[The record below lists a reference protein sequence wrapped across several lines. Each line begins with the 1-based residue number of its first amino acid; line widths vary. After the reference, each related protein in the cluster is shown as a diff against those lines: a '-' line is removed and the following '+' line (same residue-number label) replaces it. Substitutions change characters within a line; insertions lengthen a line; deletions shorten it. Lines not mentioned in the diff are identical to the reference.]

1 MAKDVPIMR
10 KRKKIA
16 VVGAGI
22 GGLVSALKLAQEGF
36 EVKVF
41 ERSEYPGGKIRTLE
55 ANSGPIN
62 IGPTVLTM
70 LPIFQNLFRE
80 VGEDIFDHLELKEQ
94 NILAR
99 HWWSDGTEFDL
110 FTDKNNTFDE
120 IRNVFGSNAA
130 NQYME
135 FFHTTEKMFTFFE
148 KPVTK
153 LL

>member
-1 MAKDVPIMR
+1 MPNDVPIMR

-22 GGLVSALKLAQEGF
+22 GGLVSALKLAHEGF

-70 LPIFQNLFRE
+70 LPIFQKLFRE
-80 VGEDIFDHLELKEQ
+80 VGEDIFDHLELKE
-94 NILAR
+94 
-99 HWWSDGTEFDL
+99 
-110 FTDKNNTFDE
+110 
-120 IRNVFGSNAA
+120 
-130 NQYME
+130 
-135 FFHTTEKMFTFFE
+135 
-148 KPVTK
+148 
-153 LL
+153 